1 MGMHVFPTRSL
12 RFRTPNNISHI
23 HVRLPRQR
31 KICGIAPEKRSKIA
45 DTDAVVPAIVV
56 VVAAI
61 VS

>member
-1 MGMHVFPTRSL
+1 
-12 RFRTPNNISHI
+12 
-23 HVRLPRQR
+23 VRLPRQR
-31 KICGIAPEKRSKIA
+31 KICGIAPEKKNA